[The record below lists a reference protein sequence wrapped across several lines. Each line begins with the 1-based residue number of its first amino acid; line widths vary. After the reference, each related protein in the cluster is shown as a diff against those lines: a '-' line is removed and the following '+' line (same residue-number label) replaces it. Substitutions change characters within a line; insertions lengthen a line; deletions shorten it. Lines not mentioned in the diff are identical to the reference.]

1 MQSCLLLIVVMLP
14 VVSQDGESVG
24 DAVGGVLHLQLHGVL
39 SIIHLFLILALLDCE
54 DALLGVRL
62 LRVD

>member
-1 MQSCLLLIVVMLP
+1 MLP